1 MIKNIKCVNISS
13 KDPKAL
19 AGFYMSIGAPVY
31 IEDGSYDGWF
41 IGDPKQGGTVCVW
54 DENSWGKSTEGF
66 VTIVL
71 ETDDVHKTYEEIIS
85 KGINIDPPRTADWGG
100 QELVF
105 KDIDGNIVML
115 L

>member
-1 MIKNIKCVNISS
+1 MIRNFQCVNISS

-19 AGFYMSIGAPVY
+19 AEFYRSIGAPVFV
-31 IEDGSYDGWF
+31 EHDQYDGWY
-41 IGDPKQGGTVCVW
+41 IGNPEQGGTVCVW
-54 DENSWGKSTEGF
+54 DENRWGKANGGF

-71 ETDDVHKTYEEIIS
+71 KTDDIQKTYEEIAS
-85 KGINIDPPRTADWGG
+85 KGIRIDPPRTADWGG

-105 KDIDGNIVML
+105 QDMDGNVVML